1 MSITLP
7 EVRARFVEWCRAF
20 LNTHVEYRKDMP
32 FDIDFVAEAIWNYIK
47 NDYENFLSVEDE
59 KESD

>member
-32 FDIDFVAEAIWNYIK
+32 FDIDYVTE
-47 NDYENFLSVEDE
+47 EEE
-59 KESD
+59 